1 MFRGVQH
8 INLDVKGRMAVPA
21 RQRELLAVICDGH
34 LVVTVDTQSNCLALY
49 PLPEWERI
57 EHDVQALPALN
68 PAVKR
73 FQRLVLGYASDLQ
86 LDGNGRVLVPPALR
100 EYAQLE
106 KRAVLVGQG
115 NKLELWSEELWHKEC
130 EAALGVD
137 STGELPAELM
147 QLNL

>member
-1 MFRGVQH
+1 MTVNKIHAEPELGF
-8 INLDVKGRMAVPA
+8 DVPA
-21 RQRELLAVICDGH
+21 LPGMAISDIQ
-34 LVVTVDTQSNCLALY
+34 TPCLTLY

-57 EHDVQALPALN
+57 ERDVQALPALN

-86 LDGNGRVLVPPALR
+86 LDGSGRVLVPPALR

-115 NKLELWSEELWHKEC
+115 NKLELWSEDLWQQEC
-130 EAALGVD
+130 AAALSTD

-147 QLNL
+147 QLKL

>member
-1 MFRGVQH
+1 MFRGVQY
-8 INLDVKGRMAVPA
+8 INLDAKGRMAVPA
-21 RQRELLAVICDGH
+21 RQREQLSVICEGQ
-34 LVVTVDTQSNCLALY
+34 LVMTVDTQSNCLAIY
-49 PLPEWERI
+49 PLSEWERI
-57 EHDVQALPALN
+57 ERDVQALPALN

-86 LDGNGRVLVPPALR
+86 LDGSGRVLVPPALR

-115 NKLELWSEELWHKEC
+115 NKLELWSEDLWQQEC
-130 EAALGVD
+130 AAALSTD

-147 QLNL
+147 QLKL

>member
-8 INLDVKGRMAVPA
+8 ISLDAKGRMAVPS
-21 RQRELLAVICDGH
+21 RQRELLSVLGDGQIV
-34 LVVTVDTQSNCLALY
+34 LTVDTQTSCLTLY

-57 EHDVQALPALN
+57 ERDVQALPALN

-86 LDGNGRVLVPPALR
+86 LDGSGRVLVPPALR
-100 EYAQLE
+100 EYAHLE

-115 NKLELWSEELWHKEC
+115 NKLELWSEDLWQQEC
-130 EAALGVD
+130 AAALSTD
-137 STGELPAELM
+137 STRELPAELM
-147 QLNL
+147 QLKL